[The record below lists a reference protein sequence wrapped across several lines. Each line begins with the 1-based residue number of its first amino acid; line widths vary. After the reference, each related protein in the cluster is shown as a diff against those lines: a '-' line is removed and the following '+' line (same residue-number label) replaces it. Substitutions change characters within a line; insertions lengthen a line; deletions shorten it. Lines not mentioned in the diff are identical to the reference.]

1 MKKTLVDKL
10 VDVPVVVGGV
20 AFIAW
25 LAEGG
30 GLQSRL
36 WTAGATFA
44 ITMGTWH
51 GYGAVQQWM
60 DARLLNNTKQQ
71 EQQQPWWAK
80 YKLHT
85 KDTLTYYD
93 MLPNVLFNQ
102 FAVFLPALV
111 LLAFASD
118 DGRGLRLDNGR
129 PPTVPM
135 MLLHLVGLVAS
146 YEYAAY
152 HKKHH
157 QTFASV
163 GISGQYATA
172 LDFFMMQAGPVI
184 VGTYVLNC
192 HAATVWLFAIIGSLN
207 SIHSHGAYRFPLMP
221 VPDAHDLHHSKFHW
235 NFGTGPLDKAHGT

>member
-1 MKKTLVDKL
+1 MV
-10 VDVPVVVGGV
+10 
-20 AFIAW
+20 
-25 LAEGG
+25 
-30 GLQSRL
+30 
-36 WTAGATFA
+36 
-44 ITMGTWH
+44 TWH

-60 DARLLNNTKQQ
+60 DARLQKKEEKEIASHEGENR
-71 EQQQPWWAK
+71 WWAK
-80 YKLHT
+80 YKIHT

-118 DGRGLRLDNGR
+118 HGRGLRLDNGQ
-129 PPTVPM
+129 PPSVATL
-135 MLLHLVGLVAS
+135 LLHLVGLVAS
-146 YEYAAY
+146 YEIFFYYGHLLLHHPKLYARF

-184 VGTYVLNC
+184 VGTYVLDC

-207 SIHSHGAYRFPLMP
+207 SIHSHGAYRFPMMP
-221 VPDAHDLHHSKFHW
+221 VPDAHDVHHSKFHW
-235 NFGTGPLDKAHGT
+235 NFGTGPLDKTHGTRYESGNKGFWGAGRPKEAKAE